1 MDDAWKDIAFG
12 LLVIGLLGGAP
23 MAVFFAFMIIT
34 GGIAYVTDLIM
45 KPFYFLFGKKEEE
58 NKEEENKEEENKEEE
73 NKEEENKEEENK
85 ENV

>member
-34 GGIAYVTDLIM
+34 GGIATLRI
-45 KPFYFLFGKKEEE
+45 
-58 NKEEENKEEENKEEE
+58 
-73 NKEEENKEEENK
+73 
-85 ENV
+85 

>member
-73 NKEEENKEEENK
+73 NKE
-85 ENV
+85 NV